1 MYSRQRLKE
10 ILPYLTG
17 GETCELDRLLLEGVP
32 LWIPQPGPQ
41 TEAQQSL
48 ADITGYGGA
57 AGGGKTDLGCG
68 LALTQ
73 HTRSIIFRK
82 EATQLG
88 GVIDRIE
95 EIRDTRQGFNSQT
108 GIWRF
113 DDGRRL
119 QFGGLK
125 DANSHK
131 KYQGIAQDLKV
142 FDETTELP
150 EYQVR
155 FLMGWERTS
164 DAKQRTRV
172 LMTFNPPTDV
182 AGRWVID
189 YFAPWLDP
197 KHPNP
202 AAVGELR
209 WYTTV
214 KGVDHEVPD
223 GTPIEVDGET
233 VQPLSRTFIPARVED
248 NVYYM
253 ESGYK
258 SRLQALPEPLRSQM
272 LLGDFMAGVEDD
284 VWQVIPTAWVE
295 AAQARWKPLTTRKPM
310 DSMGVDVAR
319 GGKDKT
325 VISRRHGEW
334 YDKLLRHPGTTTPDG
349 PVVAGLVIAAR
360 RDKSPIHID
369 VVGVGASPYDFLKDI
384 AQTIPVAGSA
394 GTKDEFGVAQTAQE
408 GVLLFLNM
416 RSMIIWRMREALDP
430 ANGRLVALPP
440 DEDGST
446 LLKDLT
452 CYRWTYGVRGIQIE
466 SKDAIIDRLKHSPDD
481 GDAVC
486 YAGIDTPRE
495 DDSDVVEIPYES
507 EFA

>member
-1 MYSRQRLKE
+1 MHSRERLKE
-10 ILPYLTG
+10 LLPFLTQH
-17 GETCELDRLLLEGVP
+17 EQVELDALLTEGLPV
-32 LWIPQPGPQ
+32 WIPQPGPQ
-41 TEAQQSL
+41 TVAEQCL
-48 ADITGYGGA
+48 ANITGYGGA

-68 LALTQ
+68 LALVEHQ
-73 HTRSIIFRK
+73 RSIIYRK

-88 GVIDRIE
+88 GVIDRVE
-95 EIRDTRQGFNSQT
+95 EIVGARKGFNSQT

-131 KYQGIAQDLKV
+131 KYQGIAHDLKI
-142 FDETTELP
+142 FDEATELP
-150 EYQVR
+150 ESQVR

-164 DAKQRTRV
+164 DASQRTRV
-172 LMTFNPPTDV
+172 LLTFNPPTTV
-182 AGRWVID
+182 EGRWVID
-189 YFAPWLDP
+189 FFAPWLDP

-209 WYTTV
+209 WYTTI

-223 GTPIEVDGET
+223 GNPVEVDGEM

-284 VWQVIPTAWVE
+284 VWQVVPTAWVE
-295 AAQARWKPLTTRKPM
+295 AAQARWKPLESRKPM
-310 DSMGVDVAR
+310 TSMGVDVAR

-325 VISRRHGEW
+325 IIARKHSDW
-334 YDKLLRHPGTTTPDG
+334 YDKLIRYPGSATPDG
-349 PVVAGLVIAAR
+349 PTVAGHVIAAR
-360 RDKSPIHID
+360 RDKAPVHID
-369 VVGVGASPYDFLKDI
+369 VVGVGSSPYDFLKD
-384 AQTIPVAGSA
+384 ACQTIPVAGSEA
-394 GTKDEFGVAQTAQE
+394 AKDEFGQRETAQE
-408 GVLLFLNM
+408 GVLTFFNM
-416 RSMIIWRMREALDP
+416 RSKIIWRMREALDP

-440 DEDGST
+440 DEEGSS

-452 CYRWTYGVRGIQIE
+452 CYRWKYGPRGIQIE
-466 SKDAIIDRLKHSPDD
+466 SKDDIIKRLKHSPDD

-486 YAGIDTPRE
+486 YAGIDTPI
-495 DDSDVVEIPYES
+495 DDTDTTEIAYES